1 MLAMIARRPDIFG
14 ITLVPNAKA
23 VGLGKYLVQLSCRSL
38 TAANF

>member
-1 MLAMIARRPDIFG
+1 MLAMIARRPEY
-14 ITLVPNAKA
+14 LRHYPVPNAKA